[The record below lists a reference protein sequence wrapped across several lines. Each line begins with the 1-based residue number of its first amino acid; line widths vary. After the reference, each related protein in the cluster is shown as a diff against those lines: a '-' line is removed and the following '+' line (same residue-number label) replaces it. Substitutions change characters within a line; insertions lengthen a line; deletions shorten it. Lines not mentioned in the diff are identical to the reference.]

1 MGLCPPQFWD
11 DEPPEFGHLHYYAPQ
26 RECQN
31 AALLQMMETAV
42 EQANAA
48 SRPIQVIADPISWDD
63 AVDNQAAFSDEAR
76 QKQPSP
82 PQ

>member
-1 MGLCPPQFWD
+1 MSPQFWD
-11 DEPPEFGHLHYYAPQ
+11 DEPPEFAHYYAPQ

-48 SRPIQVIADPISWDD
+48 SRPIQVIADPIYLED
-63 AVDNQAAFSDEAR
+63 ALDNQAAFSEEAR
-76 QKQPSP
+76 QK
-82 PQ
+82 